1 MGGRGS
7 SSGGES
13 LGGGSGQV
21 INIVN
26 SVDVWSYRHN
36 QNNEPFVDA
45 INTSVRA
52 IENDFPG
59 IMSETV
65 NSVDATEFGGNDRY
79 NTLGCWGS
87 DGVLSMNRNYTNID
101 KMNAVYDNTVKS
113 GYHPS
118 RGDKSGTEAV
128 TFHEMGH
135 AVTDHVAKNG
145 WGKDIDDASKTIVD
159 YAYSRINGKGG
170 TKAAAGKISKYAQK
184 NNAECVAEAFADY
197 YCNGSKAKR
206 FSKAIVDEAKR
217 LSRTE
222 PIPFS

>member
-7 SSGGES
+7 SSGGS
-13 LGGGSGQV
+13 LGGGSGQS

-26 SVDVWSYRHN
+26 AVDVWSYRHN

-45 INTSVRA
+45 INTSVRD
-52 IENDFPG
+52 IQNDFPE
-59 IMSETV
+59 IMQTV
-65 NSVDATEFGGNDRY
+65 NRVDAAVFGGDDDF
-79 NTLGCWGS
+79 NTLGIYSANGT
-87 DGVLSMNRNYTNID
+87 LALNQRYTNID
-101 KMNAVYDNTVKS
+101 KMNSVYDNSVKS

-128 TFHEMGH
+128 TYHEMGH
-135 AVTDHVAKNG
+135 AVTDHIIQNG
-145 WGKDIDDASKTIVD
+145 WGNDIDSAAKAIVD
-159 YAYSRINGKGG
+159 YAYSNIKGKGG

-197 YCNGSKAKR
+197 YCNGSKANS
-206 FSKAIVDEAKR
+206 FSKAIVREAKR

-222 PIPFS
+222 AIPF